1 MALCSA
7 TEVSAAIK
15 ALPSRNELAVHSR
28 RAVAVI
34 ECAETVLKLCE
45 LEQFQLKFASF
56 SAELLSTLNST
67 IEGRDSFTS
76 KRKKMWEKYSV
87 LRCEKLPSL
96 WKRFFC
102 ELHLNVTEQLLFA
115 ELTNDLLFKNNCSAA
130 PSSQHKGHRQN

>member
-45 LEQFQLKFASF
+45 LEQFQLSLQVFQQNF
-56 SAELLSTLNST
+56 SLLLTPQLKGGTALLVRGKRCGKSTL
-67 IEGRDSFTS
+67 F
-76 KRKKMWEKYSV
+76 
-87 LRCEKLPSL
+87 
-96 WKRFFC
+96 
-102 ELHLNVTEQLLFA
+102 
-115 ELTNDLLFKNNCSAA
+115 
-130 PSSQHKGHRQN
+130 

>member
-7 TEVSAAIK
+7 TKVSAAIK
-15 ALPSRNELAVHSR
+15 ALPSRNELAVHPR

-56 SAELLSTLNST
+56 SAELPSTLNST

-76 KRKKMWEKYSV
+76 KRK
-87 LRCEKLPSL
+87 RCGKS
-96 WKRFFC
+96 
-102 ELHLNVTEQLLFA
+102 TLF
-115 ELTNDLLFKNNCSAA
+115 
-130 PSSQHKGHRQN
+130 